1 MVRLD
6 LLKSSAEGHRD
17 VVEGRTHP
25 ARKGASACAKSSGCR
40 YVLRCGNRCGPG
52 RLARIDRL
60 PKLLH
65 RRKADRC
72 ESARCVERLVGL
84 LEQAPYAFPLAL
96 DPVVGLLGYRWAR
109 AGSNIVLYAVRE
121 AEGTATIE
129 RSTARGSRQ
138 WRVAL
143 QRLWRGWAHIA
154 IFGSWAATPSWRPC
168 FLATWLII
176 SSSRWRP
183 CFWARASRCSRK
195 PSRCVASNLRWS
207 ANTASSS
214 SRCIHAE
221 AGCGTR
227 ALFNLLN
234 FVQLVKVRHTRRL
247 PPARGVLCA

>member
-1 MVRLD
+1 MDIESYERLMVRLD

-60 PKLLH
+60 PKLPH

-96 DPVVGLLGYRWAR
+96 DPVVGLLGYRWVR

-195 PSRCVASNLRWS
+195 GAGASLQ
-207 ANTASSS
+207 T
-214 SRCIHAE
+214 
-221 AGCGTR
+221 
-227 ALFNLLN
+227 
-234 FVQLVKVRHTRRL
+234 
-247 PPARGVLCA
+247 

>member
-1 MVRLD
+1 MWWRGGRIPPARGLAPARRVRVVD
-6 LLKSSAEGHRD
+6 MFS
-17 VVEGRTHP
+17 VVETDAALEDLRESIVYLSYRTGG
-25 ARKGASACAKSSGCR
+25 KQTGANLLDAWSASLAFSSK
-40 YVLRCGNRCGPG
+40 
-52 RLARIDRL
+52 RLMHSRSLSI
-60 PKLLH
+60 PLL
-65 RRKADRC
+65 
-72 ESARCVERLVGL
+72 
-84 LEQAPYAFPLAL
+84 
-96 DPVVGLLGYRWAR
+96 GLLGYRWAR

-195 PSRCVASNLRWS
+195 GAGASLQ
-207 ANTASSS
+207 T
-214 SRCIHAE
+214 
-221 AGCGTR
+221 
-227 ALFNLLN
+227 
-234 FVQLVKVRHTRRL
+234 
-247 PPARGVLCA
+247 